1 MRVTANF
8 INWTAGT
15 LDQPPLF
22 PVPLLQHGCL
32 QVNLPFF
39 ISARAAKEAD
49 GLSIAGCKK

>member
-8 INWTAGT
+8 IKWTAGT